1 MTTNQSVGEALVDY
15 LETKDVEVVFG
26 IPGVHTVEMYRG
38 LGTSSIRHVTPRHEQ
53 GAGFMADGYARA
65 SGKIGVTFI
74 ITGPGLTNI
83 LTPMAQARAD
93 SIPMLVVSSV
103 NEEKTLGGGYGHL
116 HELPD
121 QHGLVSKV
129 ALQSEHVSSSADL
142 IPSLDALF
150 SYIGTARPGPLH
162 VQVSLDVFGK
172 VFESSNVAL
181 SKNNERQ
188 LDEMAIQKARS
199 LLNEAKRPV
208 IIVGGGSINAEEHV
222 KELATM
228 LDAPIIQTINAR
240 GMFFKHPLS
249 VPACPSLDAIK
260 TLISDADCILAIG
273 TEIGATDFD
282 IYNTGSLQKMENM
295 IRIDIDPDGLDRHS
309 VEVAIRGRAEEAV
322 PLLATNLNQKASS
335 GVERAS
341 RARQAALDELSP
353 NYRDMIKMV
362 ETIRDT
368 LPNSVIVGDSTQFI
382 YAANMYYGHDNPRGW
397 FGSATGYGT
406 LGYAIP
412 AAIGAAIGAP
422 NNSVVA
428 IMGDGGAQFTLPE
441 LMTAVDEQVNVIFL
455 VYNNFAYGEI
465 ATSMEAKDVK
475 VVGCYPTPPNFEGIA
490 AANYMPFVPCANTPE
505 ALAQALLENPDRV
518 GPMMIEIQV

>member
-1 MTTNQSVGEALVDY
+1 MSTNQSVGEALVHY
-15 LETKDVEVVFG
+15 LETKEVEIVFG

-103 NEEKTLGGGYGHL
+103 NEEKTIGRGYGHL

-129 ALQSEHVSSSADL
+129 ALKSEHVSNSTDL

-150 SYIGTARPGPLH
+150 SNIGVSRPGPLH
-162 VQVSLDVFGK
+162 VQVPLDVFGK
-172 VFESSNVAL
+172 VFDRSHPAVY
-181 SKNNERQ
+181 KNNR
-188 LDEMAIQKARS
+188 LPIDDKAIQSARAR
-199 LLNEAKRPV
+199 LADAKHPV
-208 IIVGGGSINAEEHV
+208 IIVGGGAINAEHHITR
-222 KELATM
+222 LAEK

-240 GMFFKHPLS
+240 GMFFNHALS

-260 TLISDADCILAIG
+260 KLITEADCILAVG

-282 IYNTGSLQKMENM
+282 IYNTGSFPKMENM
-295 IRIDIDPDGLDRHS
+295 IRIDVDPEGLKRHQS
-309 VEVAIRGRAEEAV
+309 EVVICGMAENIV
-322 PLLATNLNQKASS
+322 PLVASDMEQKSS
-335 GVERAS
+335 LGTERAFQS
-341 RARQAALDELSP
+341 RKAAKDELSP
-353 NYRDMIKMV
+353 KYRDMIKMV
-362 ETIRDT
+362 EAIRDT
-368 LPNSVIVGDSTQFI
+368 LPGSIIVGDSTQFI
-382 YAANMYYGHDNPRGW
+382 YAANMYYAHDNPRGW

-412 AAIGAAIGAP
+412 AAIGAALGAP
-422 NNSVVA
+422 NSPVVA

-441 LMTAVDEQVNVIFL
+441 LMTAVDEQVNVVFL

-475 VVGCYPTPPNFEGIA
+475 VVGCHPKPPNFQGIA
-490 AANYMPFVPCANTPE
+490 DANYMPFVSCENTPE
-505 ALAQALLENPDRV
+505 ALAAALLENSDRT